1 MKRTII
7 STISVVVLST
17 VLSGCMDKLEI
28 LPNDQ
33 IITEKLFR
41 GGFSRR
47 DREWCQFYV
56 SAVTEFVYV

>member
-33 IITEKLFR
+33 IITENFFEE
-41 GGFSRR
+41 GSP
-47 DREWCQFYV
+47 EEIECQFYV

>member
-33 IITEKLFR
+33 IITENFFEE
-41 GGFSRR
+41 GSRR

-56 SAVTEFVYV
+56 SAVTEFV

>member
-33 IITEKLFR
+33 IITENFFEE
-41 GGFSRR
+41 GSPEEI
-47 DREWCQFYV
+47 EWCQFYV